1 MDRNSENGE
10 ISGELNDDLIAF
22 YISASTSLAQLGIQ
36 ALKQG
41 DTFAV
46 FNHFGDVLSWEQSPE
61 GLFHNDTRHLSRF
74 DFQFDGHSPLLLSS
88 NIQDDNA
95 VLTVDLTNP
104 DIYDNGRLRLAK
116 DTIHFLRSKFLWQGV
131 CYERISI
138 RNYGTEP
145 HTVGIDLQFE
155 ADFADL
161 FEVRGHRRN
170 RTGERSA
177 EKLSDFEVALR
188 YDGLDGIRRQTVI
201 CFDPAPVELD
211 VSKARFDLAVEAGG
225 QTSLFVT
232 VSCTADGQSDLPQR
246 NFFTGL
252 REARRAQRKSAHA
265 AATVKTSNSGFN
277 ELLCRS
283 SSDLYMLLSPTD
295 HGSYPYAGI
304 PWFSAPFGRD
314 GIITALQ
321 MLWIDPEIAKGVLGF
336 LAATQATEVNEA
348 ADAEPGKILHEM
360 RRGEMA
366 LLGEVPFRQYYGSVD
381 ATPLFVMLAG
391 QYFERTGDLQTITAL
406 WPQIEA
412 ALNWIDE
419 YGDSDNDGFLEY
431 HRRNS
436 DGLVNQGWKD
446 SHDSIFHAD
455 GRAAKGPIALCE
467 VQAYVYA
474 AKRLAVSMARALG
487 MAAQAVTW
495 DRQATT
501 LRERFD
507 DMFWCEELSTYALA
521 LDGDKQPCRVRA
533 SNAGHALFA
542 GIASQEKA
550 ERVAATLITR
560 DGFSGWGIRS
570 VGRAEARYNPMSYHN
585 GSVWPHDNA
594 LIALGF
600 ARYGLKEAVGQV
612 LGGLFEAS
620 AYFEQRRLPELFCG
634 FGRRRRTGPT
644 NYPVACSPQAW
655 ASAAPYA
662 LLQACLGLELDYRA
676 NDIRFVSPWLPEFLD
691 EVRMHGLTLGD
702 TTVDVMLRR
711 HESDVAV
718 TVLNRT
724 GNARVVAIS

>member
-1 MDRNSENGE
+1 MDQDSAN
-10 ISGELNDDLIAF
+10 NDFSDKPDEDLIAF
-22 YISASTSLAQLGIQ
+22 YISASTSLAQLGVQ

-74 DFQFDGHSPLLLSS
+74 DFQFDGHRPLLLSS

-104 DIYDNGRLRLAK
+104 DLYDDGRLRLAK
-116 DTIHFLRSKFLWQGV
+116 DTIHFLRSKFLWDGV

-145 HTVGIDLQFE
+145 HTVGISLQFE

-161 FEVRGHRRN
+161 FEVRGHRRS

-177 EKLSDFEVALR
+177 EKLSDAAVALR
-188 YDGLDGIRRQTVI
+188 YDGLDGIRRETVLS
-201 CFDPAPVELD
+201 FDPAPAELD
-211 VSKARFDLAVEAGG
+211 VSGARFDLAVDAGG
-225 QTSLFVT
+225 RTVLFVA
-232 VSCTADGQSDLPQR
+232 VACTADGDRDLSR
-246 NFFTGL
+246 RGFFVCL

-265 AATVKTSNSGFN
+265 AATVETSNSVFN

-283 SSDLYMLLSPTD
+283 ASDLYMLLSKTD
-295 HGSYPYAGI
+295 HGPYPYAGI

-321 MLWIDPEIAKGVLGF
+321 MLWIDPGIAKGVLGF
-336 LAATQATEVNEA
+336 LAATQATEVNAA

-360 RRGEMA
+360 RQGEMA
-366 LLGEVPFRQYYGSVD
+366 RLGEVPFRRYYGSVD

-391 QYFERTGDLQTITAL
+391 RYFERTGDLQTIADL

-419 YGDSDNDGFLEY
+419 YGDADNDGFVEY
-431 HRRNS
+431 HRKNA

-455 GRAAKGPIALCE
+455 GRAAHGPIALCE
-467 VQAYVYA
+467 VQTYVYA
-474 AKRLAVSMARALG
+474 AKQLAASMARALG
-487 MAAQAVTW
+487 MAAQAAIW
-495 DRQATT
+495 DTQAGV
-501 LRERFD
+501 LRERFN

-521 LDGDKQPCRVRA
+521 LDGDKRPCRVRA

-550 ERVAATLITR
+550 ERIAAALTAR
-560 DGFSGWGIRS
+560 DGFSGWGIRTL
-570 VGRAEARYNPMSYHN
+570 GRSEARYNPMSYHN

-600 ARYGLKEAVGQV
+600 ARYGLKDAVGQV

-634 FGRRRRTGPT
+634 FGRRQRKGPT

-662 LLQACLGLELDYRA
+662 LLQACLGLELDHRA
-676 NDIRFVSPWLPEFLD
+676 NEIRFVSPWLPEFLD
-691 EVRMHGLTLGD
+691 EVLIRGLTLGH

-724 GNARVVAIS
+724 GSARVVAIS

>member
-1 MDRNSENGE
+1 MDQNSAKGDSSDRPDEN
-10 ISGELNDDLIAF
+10 LIAF
-22 YISASTSLAQLGIQ
+22 YISASASLAQLGVQ
-36 ALKQG
+36 VLKQG

-46 FNHFGDVLSWEQSPE
+46 FNHFGDVLSWQQSPE

-74 DFQFDGHSPLLLSS
+74 DFQFDGHRPLLLSS

-104 DIYDNGRLRLAK
+104 DIYQDGRLRLAK

-131 CYERISI
+131 CYERIGI
-138 RNYGTEP
+138 RNYGSNP
-145 HTVGIDLQFE
+145 HHLRLSLRFE

-161 FEVRGHRRN
+161 FEVRGHRRSH
-170 RTGERSA
+170 TGERSA
-177 EKLSDFEVALR
+177 EKLSDTAVALC
-188 YDGLDGIRRQTVI
+188 YDGLDGIRRETVLS
-201 CFDPAPVELD
+201 FDPAPAELD
-211 VSKARFDLAVEAGG
+211 VSGARFDLAVEPGG
-225 QTSLFVT
+225 RAVLFVV
-232 VSCTADGQSDLPQR
+232 VSCAADGRGDLSRR
-246 NFFTGL
+246 NFFVCL
-252 REARRAQRKSAHA
+252 REARRAQRKSARD
-265 AATVKTSNSGFN
+265 AATVETSDSGFN

-283 SSDLYMLLSPTD
+283 ASDLYMLLSSTD
-295 HGSYPYAGI
+295 HGPYPHAGI

-314 GIITALQ
+314 GIITAMQ
-321 MLWIDPEIAKGVLGF
+321 MLWVDPAIAKGVLGF
-336 LAATQATEVNEA
+336 LAATQATEVNDA

-381 ATPLFVMLAG
+381 ATPLFVILAG
-391 QYFERTGDLQTITAL
+391 QYFERTGDVQTITAL
-406 WPQIEA
+406 WPQIAA

-419 YGDSDNDGFLEY
+419 YGDADNDGFLEY
-431 HRRNS
+431 HRRNA

-455 GRAAKGPIALCE
+455 GRAATGPIAMCE

-474 AKRLAVSMARALG
+474 AKRLAASMARALG

-495 DRQATT
+495 DTQATA
-501 LRERFD
+501 LRGRFND
-507 DMFWCEELSTYALA
+507 IFWCEELSTYALA

-542 GIASQEKA
+542 GIVSQERA
-550 ERVAATLITR
+550 ERVAASLTAR
-560 DGFSGWGIRS
+560 DGFSGWGIRTVARS
-570 VGRAEARYNPMSYHN
+570 EARYNPMSYHN

-620 AYFEQRRLPELFCG
+620 AYFEQRRLPELLCG
-634 FGRRRRTGPT
+634 FLRRQRKGPT

-655 ASAAPYA
+655 ASAAPFA
-662 LLQACLGLELDYRA
+662 LLQACMGLELDHRA
-676 NDIRFVSPWLPEFLD
+676 NDIRFVSPWLPEYLE
-691 EVRMHGLTLGD
+691 EVHIRGLTMGE